1 MKTDFGVCSSG
12 TGFDGEGSA
21 LVGFFDFDSIEGE
34 PGSLADAAGIS
45 LEAAAAAIKW
55 LNARDRANHLAI
67 AADFLSR
74 VFSQIIPESGP
85 IHLDLLGTKIL
96 SLYFLL
102 GRGGGLTA
110 LASRSG
116 KSKQLLSHHARLIE
130 DLLVYHGAQQ
140 KRVTSRETY
149 AAAARNSWA
158 ALSPEERR
166 LRRAGYKKEAASSL
180 PEAADDDARPGASSF
195 SGC

>member
-12 TGFDGEGSA
+12 TGFDGEGRA

-34 PGSLADAAGIS
+34 PGSLADAAGIP

-74 VFSQIIPESGP
+74 VFSQIIPESGR
-85 IHLDLLGTKIL
+85 IDLDLLGTKIL

-130 DLLVYHGAQQ
+130 DLLVYHGVQQ
-140 KRVTSRETY
+140 KRVSARESY

-158 ALSPEERR
+158 GLTPEERR

-180 PEAADDDARPGASSF
+180 PEDAGR
-195 SGC
+195 